1 LEKISEK
8 ILRLLK
14 DDKNRS
20 AKNLSEIIGI
30 SDRAIEKQLAKLQNQ
45 GKLNRIGPDKGGC
58 WEVINE

>member
-1 LEKISEK
+1 MSEK

-45 GKLNRIGPDKGGC
+45 GRLNRVGPDKGGY
-58 WEVINE
+58 WEVIDEF